1 MMMSTKQYG
10 VHWDGIRRQI
20 IWKHSVTMAVISSI
34 MIMQMIL
41 RRECF
46 IWNAI
51 GEALYLPIQECILH
65 LCCFRTWR
73 EMRCRLSGLT
83 GDFKWLCLGRIMM
96 PTTDRKSVV

>member
-65 LCCFRTWR
+65 LCCFMTWR
-73 EMRCRLSGLT
+73 EVRFRLFCLT
-83 GDFKWLCLGRIMM
+83 GDFKVISIVRSMM
-96 PTTDRKSVV
+96 PRTEEG